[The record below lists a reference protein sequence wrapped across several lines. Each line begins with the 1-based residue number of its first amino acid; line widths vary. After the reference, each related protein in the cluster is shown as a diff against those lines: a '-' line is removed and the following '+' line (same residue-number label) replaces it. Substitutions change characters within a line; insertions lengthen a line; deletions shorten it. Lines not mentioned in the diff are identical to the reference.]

1 MPEESFEGWLQ
12 RLENL
17 IRIAGVTERIDR
29 DAAFMAYDLEGKT
42 AEEAAAEF
50 IRSVRDAEGG
60 GE

>member
-1 MPEESFEGWLQ
+1 MPQESFDGWLQ

-17 IRIAGVTERIDR
+17 IRLAGVTESIDR

-50 IRSVRDAEGG
+50 IRSVRDAAGA

>member
-17 IRIAGVTERIDR
+17 IRIAGVKERIDR
-29 DAAFMAYDLEGKT
+29 DAAFMAYDMGGKT

-50 IRSVRDAEGG
+50 IRSVREAAG